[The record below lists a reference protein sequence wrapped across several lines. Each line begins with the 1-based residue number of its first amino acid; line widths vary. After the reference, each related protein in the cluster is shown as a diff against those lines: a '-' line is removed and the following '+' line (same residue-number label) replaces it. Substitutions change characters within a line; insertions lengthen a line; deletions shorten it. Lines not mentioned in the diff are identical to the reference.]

1 MSIERK
7 VLGTSPSGG
16 DALTVEDVFSTYLYT
31 GNGATQTI
39 ENGIALGDSNYGASV
54 EFDGVGDYLSRSSDL
69 TGNAD
74 GKTFTISAWVNTKNA
89 RAPFYYNSSS
99 SANNIGIELSSGGNF
114 SFINSVSSASR
125 WNINSTSAV
134 GVLNTWQH
142 VLFSFDADSQAN
154 CKLYVDD
161 VAVPL
166 TFTTFSTGSNV
177 VFTSASQVVG
187 AISWALSVKT
197 KGRLS
202 NLFLDY
208 TYRDLSIESNRR
220 LFITADGQPA
230 SKSGLEAL
238 NPIMYMPLNDTDGIG
253 SNLGTGG
260 DFTVNGSP
268 KALSIGGPYI
278 GDGVG
283 QGGMIWLKNRTQASN
298 HMLMDTEQGVN
309 RQLRS
314 NETGAAEPLSSILDS
329 FNSDGFSLGVGNGN
343 SNGVGESYASWT
355 FRKAPRF
362 FDVVTYTG
370 DGVTGREIAHD
381 LGCDVGM
388 LIVKRTDIADDWD
401 VLHKDVEV
409 LRLNTTDAVLAGYAP
424 IRFGDGSNLIRPTS
438 SVFTVGSSG
447 ETNGSGGTYVAYL
460 FAHDPEGENGDDGM
474 IACGSYNGAFTYQEI
489 DLGWEAQ
496 YVMIKRTD
504 SAQDWMVFDSMRG
517 MTANTTG
524 GDVPGGNDNR
534 LRPNDSA
541 LEESD
546 TYGIDPHASGFSVRG
561 SNISVSGSTYI
572 YMAIRRPMKTPE
584 VGTEVFAIDTRLATE
599 PSFIAGFPL
608 DLSISTITSGGVN
621 RLVNSRITGITTL
634 KTNST
639 VAEGSET
646 GSTFDYMDGWNSNTG
661 LNTSLYSWMWKRAT
675 GFFDVVAYTGDGTNP
690 ATISHGLGVEPELII
705 YKNRSAAQDWF
716 VSWGHLGLKLNSNA
730 SHLFA
735 GTPMTVGRWG
745 IKAYASI
752 YSGAWTTNT
761 TGDNYIAYL
770 FATLDGISK
779 VGSYTGNGTNQTID
793 CGFSTGARF
802 ILIKRTDST
811 GDWFT
816 WDTERGI
823 VAGNDP
829 HLSLNTTAAEVTTD
843 DSVDPDSSGFIV
855 NQVAATNIN
864 VSAGE
869 YIFYSIA

>member
-54 EFDGVGDYLSRSSDL
+54 EFDGVGDYLSRSTDM

-114 SFINSVSSASR
+114 SFINSVSSAWR

-187 AISWALSVKT
+187 AISWALNAKT

-283 QGGMIWLKNRTQASN
+283 QGGMVWIKIREANGGEENHRLFDTQRGANLSLQSN
-298 HMLMDTEQGVN
+298 TNAVQNSHGNSL
-309 RQLRS
+309 
-314 NETGAAEPLSSILDS
+314 AA
-329 FNSDGFSLGVGNGN
+329 FNADGFLLDGHYLGTNGNGYD
-343 SNGVGESYASWT
+343 YASWT

-474 IACGSYNGAFTYQEI
+474 IACGSYVGSY
-489 DLGWEAQ
+489 
-496 YVMIKRTD
+496 
-504 SAQDWMVFDSMRG
+504 
-517 MTANTTG
+517 
-524 GDVPGGNDNR
+524 P
-534 LRPNDSA
+534 
-541 LEESD
+541 
-546 TYGIDPHASGFSVRG
+546 
-561 SNISVSGSTYI
+561 SNIELDIGFEPQYMLVKNVTQASNWVVSDSIRGITSHDGWWLAPDSSAAENGVTGASPFGTLTSTGIEINSGLTAVNVNGDTFI

-584 VGTEVFAIDTRLATE
+584 VGTEVFSPVHGISQT
-599 PSFIAGFPL
+599 PSFVTDFAVDMIIQVQSNQPYN
-608 DLSISTITSGGVN
+608 SN
-621 RLVNSRITGITTL
+621 RLTGEKYL
-634 KTNST
+634 KLSSTN
-639 VAEGSET
+639 AEGSDNTEVW
-646 GSTFDYMDGWNSNTG
+646 DYSNG
-661 LNTSLYSWMWKRAT
+661 QGTSGYANAMGYAWKRAT
-675 GFFDVVAYTGDGTNP
+675 GFFDVVAYTGDGVAGRTVAHNLGVVPEMMWVKKRDVIGNWQVYHSALGNAKSNYLDLTNTP
-690 ATISHGLGVEPELII
+690 ATHAAFWNNTSPTATQFTLGAGA
-705 YKNRSAAQDWF
+705 N
-716 VSWGHLGLKLNSNA
+716 LN
-730 SHLFA
+730 
-735 GTPMTVGRWG
+735 G
-745 IKAYASI
+745 
-752 YSGAWTTNT
+752 SGNT
-761 TGDNYIAYL
+761 YIAYL